1 MKNNTIL
8 VSHSK
13 VKNMKVKELI
23 INHSIVEN
31 ILNTVVLTEEAQ
43 SEALDALID
52 RNPNWLELKLET
64 QKALIYK
71 EMKET
76 TILTYLNANNYLP
89 NVDSCSIAVNEDGD
103 YYITA
108 FSYDNTKEQKI
119 LEEEIINEQRK
130 K

>member
-1 MKNNTIL
+1 MENNTIL

-23 INHSIVEN
+23 INHSIVDN
-31 ILNTVVLTEEAQ
+31 ILNTVILTEEAQ
-43 SEALDALID
+43 LEALDALIE
-52 RNPNWLELKLET
+52 RNPNWLELKIET

-71 EMKET
+71 EMKEV

-89 NVDSCSIAVNEDGD
+89 NVDSCSVAVNEDGD

-108 FSYDNTKEQKI
+108 FSYENTKEQEI